1 LRAHVENVI
10 TSAPNPGQ
18 TVNPQPWDECPQWG
32 VSSHSRLTVND
43 HCESA
48 ALAHFRGWQ
57 ERCGSGFTREAG
69 TEKRLQITYEHSGF
83 DARPVTLGPY
93 LRIHIPRGIV
103 THMDKIDGYLTASSA
118 VKGDFRDNFIRVQL
132 EAGLSKLN
140 TRPKVILGSFDVDS
154 RMKSTVQHLIQV
166 MGSI

>member
-1 LRAHVENVI
+1 MIDSNWMFQKSSDSRHGMPAL
-10 TSAPNPGQ
+10 
-18 TVNPQPWDECPQWG
+18 VNFGYCYRRLWV

-69 TEKRLQITYEHSGF
+69 TEKRLQIPYEHSGF

-93 LRIHIPRGIV
+93 LRIHIPRDYGGMQC
-103 THMDKIDGYLTASSA
+103 H
-118 VKGDFRDNFIRVQL
+118 
-132 EAGLSKLN
+132 
-140 TRPKVILGSFDVDS
+140 
-154 RMKSTVQHLIQV
+154 KSHRFLRLK
-166 MGSI
+166 MFG